1 MLRACKVVC
10 GYTYSKKTSISI
22 LKLWIYLWMHI
33 GKFPLRNFPSIYTAI
48 ARSYAAELGI
58 PDSTCTYANVY
69 IYNKIVHNI
78 YKVSKL

>member
-1 MLRACKVVC
+1 
-10 GYTYSKKTSISI
+10 
-22 LKLWIYLWMHI
+22 MHI

-58 PDSTCTYANVY
+58 PDSTCTYAHTY
-69 IYNKIVHNI
+69 IYSYNKIVHNI

>member
-1 MLRACKVVC
+1 
-10 GYTYSKKTSISI
+10 
-22 LKLWIYLWMHI
+22 MHI

-69 IYNKIVHNI
+69 KCTCQHWSIYLAIM
-78 YKVSKL
+78 VSYHHGWVQHKFL